1 MLTTVFFDCLKHD
14 GIVSI
19 ASINAEGKPHIV
31 NTWNKYLIVTDDE
44 KVLIPC
50 FGFHKTEKNVNL
62 NPDVEVVIG
71 SHEVQG
77 KMGMGTGCLL
87 TGTAS
92 FASEGPLFDRM
103 KEKCTWAS
111 RVFIFTPATCVQT
124 I

>member
-50 FGFHKTEKNVNL
+50 FGFHKTKKN
-62 NPDVEVVIG
+62 
-71 SHEVQG
+71 
-77 KMGMGTGCLL
+77 
-87 TGTAS
+87 
-92 FASEGPLFDRM
+92 
-103 KEKCTWAS
+103 
-111 RVFIFTPATCVQT
+111 
-124 I
+124 